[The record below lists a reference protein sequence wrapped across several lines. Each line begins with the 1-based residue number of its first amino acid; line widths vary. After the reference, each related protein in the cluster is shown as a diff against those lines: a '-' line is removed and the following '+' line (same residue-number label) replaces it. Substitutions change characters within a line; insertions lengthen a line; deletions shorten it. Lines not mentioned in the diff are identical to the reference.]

1 MSEVS
6 KLDDPPRI
14 DVKDAIRRAKTQVAD
29 LLEGEAYDQ
38 LALEE
43 VKYDDRTNRWLITL
57 GLNRPWNVEKR
68 SSGGGV
74 AGAVY
79 GLPSSTTT
87 KQVRT
92 YKKVQIDSKTGEFV
106 SMEGTDD

>member
-1 MSEVS
+1 MSDG

-14 DVKDAIRRAKTQVAD
+14 DVKDAIRRAKMQVAD
-29 LLEGEAYDQ
+29 LLEGEAFSQ

-43 VKYDDRTNRWLITL
+43 VKYDDRDNRWLITL
-57 GLNRPWNVEKR
+57 GLNRPWNVEKQ
-68 SSGGGV
+68 SSGGV
-74 AGAVY
+74 AAAAL

-87 KQVRT
+87 RQVRT
-92 YKKVQIDSKTGEFV
+92 YKKVQIDGKTGEFV

>member
-1 MSEVS
+1 MSEDS
-6 KLDDPPRI
+6 KLEAPPRI
-14 DVKDAIRRAKTQVAD
+14 NVKDAIRRAKTQVAE
-29 LLEGEAYDQ
+29 LLEGETYDR

-57 GLNRPWNVEKR
+57 GLNRPWNVEKQ
-68 SSGGGV
+68 SSGGV
-74 AGAVY
+74 AAAAL

-87 KQVRT
+87 RQIRT
-92 YKKVQIDSKTGEFV
+92 YKKIQIDSKTGEFV

>member
-1 MSEVS
+1 MSVQS
-6 KLDDPPRI
+6 TDDSPRI
-14 DVKDAIRRAKTQVAD
+14 DVKDAIRRAKTQLRD

-43 VKYDDRTNRWLITL
+43 VKFDNRNQRWLITL

-68 SSGGGV
+68 SSGGV
-74 AGAVY
+74 AAATL

-87 KQVRT
+87 RQVRT
-92 YKKVQIDSKTGEFV
+92 YKKLQIDSQTGEFV

>member
-1 MSEVS
+1 MPQDS

-14 DVKDAIRRAKTQVAD
+14 DVKDAIRRAKRQVAD
-29 LLEGEAYDQ
+29 LLDGEAYDQ

-57 GLNRPWNVEKR
+57 GLNRPWNVERR
-68 SSGGGV
+68 SSGGV
-74 AGAVY
+74 TAATL

-87 KQVRT
+87 RQVRT
-92 YKKVQIDSKTGEFV
+92 YKKVQIDGKTGEFV